1 MAIPVRNSSLSQMKR
16 LTSKT
21 SLLLTLVGARA
32 SCRNISFCTSSLTT
46 VQSKGLLCSLKSSC
60 SPICAQQKRFQSG
73 VADKKFHCSVC
84 KKGFR
89 LEMAAKV
96 HIQQAHN
103 GDGSVEIGVGPGQS
117 SEATSQVHPRSVPPK
132 APIKI
137 SELVTE
143 EKKPAR
149 RSRPTPK
156 PLHEPDRSIS
166 SATMEEMLKVW
177 DTVGLKRLGPTFV
190 HSSMIMKVFAAKP
203 SEGADLLY
211 ERVLARG
218 TSPFTGEKFYE
229 LKHLSRHSCPID
241 VNKRVMNALD
251 EAHPFTLSVG
261 EYCGPFR
268 PGKMIDPFG
277 KTRLAPEYASA
288 LAEEKEGTSD
298 DGKAPLTPFGQL
310 PLFGQEVPTK
320 VEHKEEPS
328 APVSTN
334 EQSTVASPFSGMAN
348 SPFARAAATPFS
360 SSPFAVSETNPN
372 STSPTSSV
380 LPSSPFSTS
389 DAGASPFASESS
401 ASPSTFKSS
410 IPAQDPV
417 VPFFMDQSSS
427 MDTPEVGF
435 QCKTCDRV
443 FESFGALRM
452 HSKAKHNII
461 LPTPS
466 SLKGSKRD
474 APDIPAYIPS
484 PVNLSL
490 TSPFSAV
497 SNTSTWPEVE
507 LNIFTQSISNTTI
520 IGTVDSVESPR
531 PGVSQISVTVC
542 SELNGEDDK
551 ITVQCYGSFHDLV
564 SETIGKMDKVFICG
578 SLRLLPIFEPLNKKY
593 YSCPVVHVALP
604 TGTIAKIQ

>member
-1 MAIPVRNSSLSQMKR
+1 MTGLVQSPSFSKMKR
-16 LTSKT
+16 LRSKF
-21 SLLLTLVGARA
+21 SLVLTLVGVGT
-32 SCRNISFCTSSLTT
+32 SCRNVSFCTSSLTI
-46 VQSKGLLCSLKSSC
+46 VQSKELSGSLKSSC
-60 SPICAQQKRFQSG
+60 LQIYAQQKRFQSG

-103 GDGSVEIGVGPGQS
+103 GDGTVEIGVGPGQS
-117 SEATSQVHPRSVPPK
+117 SEPTSQVLLRSVPPK

-137 SELVTE
+137 SELVAE

-156 PLHEPDRSIS
+156 PLHEPDRSMS
-166 SATMEEMLKVW
+166 STAMEEMLKVW
-177 DTVGLKRLGPTFV
+177 DTVGLKRLGQTFV

-203 SEGADLLY
+203 SEGENLLY

-218 TSPFTGEKFYE
+218 ASPFTGEKLYE
-229 LKHLSRHSCPID
+229 LKHVARHSCPIEI
-241 VNKRVMNALD
+241 NRRVMSALK
-251 EAHPFTLSVG
+251 ESHPFALSVG
-261 EYCGPFR
+261 EYCGPCR
-268 PGKMIDPFG
+268 PGKMMDPFG

-288 LAEEKEGTSD
+288 LAEEKEGTGD

-310 PLFGQEVPTK
+310 PLFGQEVQTK
-320 VEHKEEPS
+320 VERKEEPS

-334 EQSTVASPFSGMAN
+334 EESTVASPFSGMAN

-360 SSPFAVSETNPN
+360 SSPFAVHETA
-372 STSPTSSV
+372 SSTTSPTSSV
-380 LPSSPFSTS
+380 LPSSPFSSS
-389 DAGASPFASESS
+389 DAGASPFSSEDSV
-401 ASPSTFKSS
+401 SPLTFKPSS
-410 IPAQDPV
+410 PVQESV
-417 VPFFMDQSSS
+417 VPFFIDQSAA
-427 MDTPEVGF
+427 MDTPEAGF

-452 HSKAKHNII
+452 HSKAKHNIS
-461 LPTPS
+461 LPPS
-466 SLKGSKRD
+466 SLKGSKGD

-497 SNTSTWPEVE
+497 STTTAWPEVE

-520 IGTVDSVESPR
+520 IGIVDSVESPR
-531 PGVSQISVTVC
+531 SGVSQISVTV
-542 SELNGEDDK
+542 SSDLIGEEDK
-551 ITVQCYGSFHDLV
+551 ITVQCHGVFHDLV
-564 SETIGKMDKVFICG
+564 SETIGTMDKVFISG
-578 SLRLLPIFEPLNKKY
+578 SLRLLPIYEPANKKY